1 MEQKEVLIEVKDLCK
16 NFGET
21 KALRNVSFSV
31 HKGEI
36 RGLIGE
42 NGSGKSTVASIICG
56 IQPATSGTMYYKG
69 KEWTPKNA
77 IEAQQSGIGMVVQ
90 ETGTIAN
97 ISIAEN
103 IFIGDYSRFKKRG
116 FLSKKEMFLQA
127 RKALEDVGITEVL
140 PEMPTR
146 LLDFQNRKMVEIARI
161 MKINPELLIVDETT
175 TALSQHG
182 REILY
187 KIMRAVADN
196 GGSVILVSHD
206 LSEMME
212 HCSVLTVLRDGV
224 MVGELEKEDFEEQT
238 IKRMLV
244 GRELEG
250 NYYRNDMEPYSDEV
264 VLRADCITTME
275 QLMNVSLELH
285 KGEILG
291 IGGLSEC
298 GMHRLGHALFGL
310 EEIIDGAVTLVPKGI
325 KVTDS
330 EVAFDNKMGYVSKDR
345 EGESL
350 ERNASILSNIISAG
364 YDLCRVGPFSSA
376 RKEREY
382 VRKQI
387 NQLSIKCVDEH
398 QIVRYLSGGN
408 KQKVV
413 FAKWIACDVEVVILD
428 CPTRGVDVGVKA
440 QMYHLINEMKKKGKS
455 IIIISEEMSE
465 LRGMC
470 DRILIMRDGKIE
482 REFMRADGFDEHE
495 IIECMI

>member
-21 KALRNVSFSV
+21 KALQKASFSV
-31 HKGEI
+31 YRGEV

-42 NGSGKSTVASIICG
+42 NGSGKSTASSIICG
-56 IQPATSGTMYYKG
+56 IQPATGGVMYYKG
-69 KEWTPKNA
+69 KKWAPKNA
-77 IEAQQSGIGMVVQ
+77 IEAAQAGIGMIVQ
-90 ETGTIAN
+90 ETGTISN

-103 IFIGDYSRFKKRG
+103 IFIGEYNRFKRYG
-116 FLSKKEMFLQA
+116 FVNRKEMISQA
-127 RKALEDVGITEVL
+127 SQALEDVGLAGVL
-140 PEMPTR
+140 PELPTFR
-146 LLDFQNRKMVEIARI
+146 LDFQERKMIELARV
-161 MKINPELLIVDETT
+161 MKSNPELLIVDETT
-175 TALSQHG
+175 TALSQKG

-187 KIMRAVADN
+187 KTMYKVAAK
-196 GGSVILVSHD
+196 GGSVLLISHD
-206 LSEMME
+206 LSEMMQ
-212 HCSVLTVLRDGV
+212 HCDTLTVLRDGV
-224 MVGELEKEDFEEQT
+224 VAGELEKKDFDEQT

-250 NYYRNDMEPYSDEV
+250 NYYRTDMEPYSDEI
-264 VLRADCITTME
+264 VLQANCITTME
-275 QLMNVSLELH
+275 QLMCISVELH

-298 GMHRLGHALFGL
+298 GMHRLGRALFGL
-310 EEIIDGAVTLVPKGI
+310 DRVIDGEVSLCKNNVTI
-325 KVTDS
+325 INS
-330 EVAFDNKMGYVSKDR
+330 EIAFNNKIGYVSKDR
-345 EGESL
+345 DSESL
-350 ERNASILSNIISAG
+350 ERNASILSNIISAC
-364 YDLCRVGPFSSA
+364 YDLCQIGPFSAA
-376 RKEREY
+376 RKERAH

-387 NQLSIKCVDEH
+387 KQLSIRCVDEH

-413 FAKWIACDVEVVILD
+413 FAKWIACDAEILILD

-440 QMYHLINEMKKKGKS
+440 QMYHLINEMKKAGKA

-470 DRILIMRDGKIE
+470 DRILIMRDGKVM
-482 REFMRADGFDEHE
+482 REFMRKDGFDENE